1 VPKAPFFLI
10 ENASYKIKNTPG
22 DCTAV
27 YKEDVAI
34 TIAAGEEFGLPN
46 SFLQIS
52 DANFQTKD

>member
-1 VPKAPFFLI
+1 VIYVTTFYSITA
-10 ENASYKIKNTPG
+10 PG

-34 TIAAGEEFGLPN
+34 AIAAGEEFGLPN

-52 DANFQTKD
+52 DANVQTKD